1 MSNNE
6 KSYQRQNI
14 LNNEDSKRIPLLETL
29 FIKYPDIPMN
39 IDIKDNNDEL
49 INKVKK
55 ISNAN
60 SRQIQSLY
68 YSVLRLDE

>member
-1 MSNNE
+1 LSNNE